1 VFEDPGTVIA
11 NHGFVCAQS
20 DRAGQEV
27 VVNIE
32 PSIDLPAYAT
42 DATVFLNGW
51 RLEFLNGDHEV
62 AGFGA
67 TITDIRT
74 ENQALKW
81 RASGVL
87 SDQNFDDGYK
97 FCHFFTAVAW
107 NQTNLRLLADHDDG
121 SCTGTC
127 DPESNWFDAEHDK
140 LKVEFLARNI
150 DGSRSS
156 FASFLENPR
165 LTSNRTVAVLPRGFA
180 FRWRGCG
187 DYELHQTAYSLN
199 PSAKFIEQGKRY
211 RKGTE
216 EIVAD
221 LPNGASQ
228 ADYRFV
234 TWDSDCILKSNTIRR
249 RYFFGEIVSG
259 LGGNN
264 MGVIHPPYSILPI
277 QASGGENVGFVGV
290 LTREFRI
297 ERVPFLQ
304 ALPMLAGWDLR
315 YEGSENEVERIG
327 IWIDEIR
334 YEKNAASPVG
344 TLIYTLSSVVEDQD
358 QTPLSS
364 RRTMSTYWACGRPFS
379 A

>member
-1 VFEDPGTVIA
+1 MMFEKLGSTKLHGKALMSALLVGFLSGCEISQCLELGALCELIDATGPPLEPIDSGRSTVFEDPGTLIA
-11 NHGFVCAQS
+11 YHGFACAQS
-20 DRAGQEV
+20 DSQGQEA

-32 PSIDLPAYAT
+32 LSIELPAYAT

-74 ENQALKW
+74 ENQSLKW

-107 NQTNLRLLADHDDG
+107 NQTNLRLLVDHDDG
-121 SCTGTC
+121 SCTGTG
-127 DPESNWFDAEHDK
+127 DLEFNWFDAEHDK
-140 LKVEFLARNI
+140 LQVEFLTRNI

-187 DYELHQTAYSLN
+187 DYDLHQTAYSLN

-216 EIVAD
+216 QIVAD

-234 TWDSDCILKSNTIRR
+234 TRDSDCILKSNTIRR

-259 LGGNN
+259 LGGSKRPTN
-264 MGVIHPPYSILPI
+264 
-277 QASGGENVGFVGV
+277 QAPADCEWRDAGDGSDAAGGSRGGFS
-290 LTREFRI
+290 RARR
-297 ERVPFLQ
+297 RVRGTDARPRG
-304 ALPMLAGWDLR
+304 ALPR
-315 YEGSENEVERIG
+315 
-327 IWIDEIR
+327 
-334 YEKNAASPVG
+334 
-344 TLIYTLSSVVEDQD
+344 
-358 QTPLSS
+358 
-364 RRTMSTYWACGRPFS
+364 
-379 A
+379 